1 MSGKPFLSSVP
12 RVALLALFAA
22 TGMNLK
28 ARAQTMDY
36 GALEKTFGEAVTTSA
51 TGQPQRATDAPVDM
65 VIVTAEDIRRSG
77 AHDIPGILRHV
88 AGVDVAQWTNDDADV
103 SVDGYNQP
111 YSSRLL
117 VLVDGRQVYAD
128 FYGVTPWSAIPVELS
143 AIRQIE
149 IVKGPSAALFGFN
162 AAGGVINIVTY
173 SPLYDNANTAAAIGG
188 TQNLGEGAATLTLH
202 DDSRMGLRAT
212 VGGSVN
218 DDFRTPIPAGVG
230 GVSRRHD
237 YRGEISLDGV
247 YRISDST
254 QLGLEASHSVAAR
267 NEIYPGYTL
276 DQATYW
282 TDSVRG
288 TLASDTA
295 AGLVSLS
302 AYTNWQASNLQT
314 SLGGPVAYHPN
325 DVMTV
330 VQLSDVFETGADSTF
345 RLAAEYRHDAAGTFP
360 FQGGHV
366 FYNVYSA
373 SAMWNWRITS
383 TLSLTNAVR
392 EDYLTLGRTGTVPA
406 NYLFTNADWGKEE
419 EIRTSFNSGL
429 VWKPD
434 DDNTLRLM
442 ASHGSE
448 LPNLVDLGS
457 FLQVSPPSSLSGSP
471 GTDPFGVAK
480 YEASWD
486 RVLEDFNAT
495 LDASLFY
502 QETTNIISE
511 ASAETITASGIWLT
525 PSVIGNSH
533 AYGGEIA
540 LKGIF
545 DSRWRWGLSYR
556 FESVEDDFGPP
567 AQDGVNYVDY
577 QHSTPHHL
585 LNANLGWSNDRWE
598 IDGYA
603 RYQSRIQGIV
613 PDPVT
618 SAAVLTPVAGYV
630 SLDGRLAYRLDGGF
644 TLALSGQNLG
654 QDHQRQTTAPDVE
667 RRILFTVSKSF

>member
-1 MSGKPFLSSVP
+1 MSGKPLFLSVS
-12 RVALLALFAA
+12 RVALLALSLAA
-22 TGMNLK
+22 CVTLQ
-28 ARAQTMDY
+28 AHAQTMDY

-51 TGQPQRATDAPVDM
+51 TGSPQRATDAPVDM

-103 SVDGYNQP
+103 SVHGYNQP

-128 FYGVTPWSAIPVELS
+128 FYGVTPWSTIPVELS

-173 SPLYDNANTAAAIGG
+173 SPLYDNANTAAATGG
-188 TQNLGEGAATLTLH
+188 TQKLGEGAATLTLH
-202 DDSRMGLRAT
+202 DDGRLGLRAT

-218 DDFRTPIPAGVG
+218 DDFDTPIPAGVG

-237 YRGEISLDGV
+237 YRGEISLDGI
-247 YRISDST
+247 YRVSDST

-288 TLASDTA
+288 TLTSDTA
-295 AGLVSLS
+295 AGLVSLN
-302 AYTNWQASNLQT
+302 AYTNWQASNLYTPTNGQA
-314 SLGGPVAYHPN
+314 PYHPN

-330 VQLSDVFETGADSTF
+330 AQLSDVFEIGADSTI
-345 RLAAEYRHDAAGTFP
+345 RLAGEYRHDSAATFP
-360 FQGGHV
+360 FQGGQV
-366 FYNVYSA
+366 FYDDYAA
-373 SAMWNWRITS
+373 SAMWNWKITPS
-383 TLSLTNAVR
+383 LSLTNAVR
-392 EDYLTLGRTGTVPA
+392 EDFLTLGRIGAVPA
-406 NYLFTNADWGKEE
+406 NYPFANSDWDRETE
-419 EIRTSFNSGL
+419 TRTSFNSGL

-448 LPNLVDLGS
+448 LPNLVDFGS
-457 FLQVSPPSSLSGSP
+457 FLQVSPPISLTGSP
-471 GTDPFGVAK
+471 ETDPIDVAN
-480 YEASWD
+480 YEIGWNH
-486 RVLEDFNAT
+486 VLDGLNAT
-495 LDASLFY
+495 LDASLFHE
-502 QETTNIISE
+502 ETTNIISE
-511 ASAETITASGIWLT
+511 ASGQELTASGVWLT
-525 PSVIGNSH
+525 PGVVGNSH
-533 AYGGEIA
+533 ADGGEIA
-540 LKGIF
+540 LKGAF
-545 DSRWRWGLSYR
+545 DSHWRWGLSYR
-556 FESVEDDFGPP
+556 FETVDDDFVPT
-567 AQDGVNYVDY
+567 ARNGVNYVDY
-577 QHSTPHHL
+577 RNSTPHNL
-585 LNANLGWSNDRWE
+585 LNVNLGWSDDRWE

-603 RYQSRIQGIV
+603 RYQSHITDIV

-618 SAAVLTPVAGYV
+618 SAAVLVPVGGYV
-630 SLDGRLAYRLDGGF
+630 SLDGRIAYRMDGGF

-654 QDHQRQTTAPDVE
+654 QDRQRQTIAPDIE
-667 RRILFTVSKSF
+667 RRVLFTVSKSF